1 MEETRE
7 YWQDRLAEYQEA
19 LASEFEMDEV
29 NDSMIKY
36 LKFSIEECLEHLR

>member
-7 YWQDRLAEYQEA
+7 YWEDRLAEYQEA

-36 LKFSIEECLEHLR
+36 LKFSIEECLEQL